1 MSSEQL
7 VRPTAYP
14 LESPILK
21 TEKLRFPLSSLFHR
35 SWVCGS
41 LFTVH
46 CSLFLLLSGCHRG
59 GVPTKSAAG
68 LAPSLPIESTVKAK
82 NTRFLYLKARGKLQ
96 ATLKGQK
103 QTANMSL
110 RIRRDSVIW
119 LSGSLVGIE
128 GVRALLTPD
137 SVRVVMPLQRQ
148 FFAGGY
154 RYLSQALGVPV
165 TFQQLQAILLGDY
178 FPAPTGT
185 TPTVVTEQGGQRVSY
200 PQATLLLEQ
209 LINLTN
215 GRLQQLKVTDS
226 SQPRGLTVDYSDFRP
241 VEPNNLPFAHATLV
255 QARQDKEGATTL
267 SINYTKVDF
276 DRERL
281 NFPFSIPA
289 NYKQLKK

>member
-1 MSSEQL
+1 ML
-7 VRPTAYP
+7 LPFR
-14 LESPILK
+14 
-21 TEKLRFPLSSLFHR
+21 R
-35 SWVCGS
+35 SWVYYS
-41 LFTVH
+41 LLVAH
-46 CSLFLLLSGCHRG
+46 CALLSGCHRG
-59 GVPTKSAAG
+59 AVPTKSVG
-68 LAPSLPIESTVKAK
+68 VLAPGLPVEAAVQAK
-82 NTRFLYLKARGKLQ
+82 NTKFLYLKAKGKLQ

-137 SVRVVMPLQRQ
+137 SVRVVLPFQRQ

-154 RYLSQALGVPV
+154 RYLSQTLGVPV

-178 FPAPTGT
+178 SPAPTGT
-185 TPTVVTEQGGQRVSY
+185 TPTVATEQSRQLVSY

-209 LINLTN
+209 LINLAN
-215 GRLQQLKVTDS
+215 GRLQQLKVTDR
-226 SQPRGLTVDYSDFRP
+226 SQPRSLTVDYSDFRP

-255 QARQDKEGATTL
+255 QAQQDKEGTTTL
-267 SINYTKVDF
+267 LIIYTKVDF

-281 NFPFSIPA
+281 NFPFSIPPT
-289 NYKQLKK
+289 YKRMKK